1 MRKLAGSM
9 YDYGRSAQEVLR
21 VQGELITGFTDFTKL
36 SDEQQKSISE
46 AVNIF
51 DSLGVSS
58 ADAIKTLQMGTK
70 AFGLGVDELVPKLSE
85 LSANASALQ
94 MSQTEYFATLAR
106 SGPLLAKFGN
116 DFDITF
122 KRLQHSLI
130 LLKVQQNKQVN

>member
-1 MRKLAGSM
+1 M
-9 YDYGRSAQEVLR
+9 V
-21 VQGELITGFTDFTKL
+21 DFTKL

-122 KRLQHSLI
+122 KRLQHTFKVTGLEMEKD
-130 LLKVQQNKQVN
+130 LK